1 MSVSTTLNRIS
12 YTASGG
18 DSTFAYPFEIFAGT
32 DLQVY
37 DNGVLK
43 TITVDYTVTGAGA
56 PTGGNVIFGVNP
68 LTGHTVLIVRML
80 PETQG
85 SSLPAN
91 DKFPTTVVE
100 TALDKL
106 TMLTQQLTEVDARS
120 IKLALTSL
128 FSNLSLPDPIAG
140 KFVRWNAG
148 STGLE
153 NADIGAGG
161 AIGLPVSIAQGGTA
175 ATDAATART
184 NLAAA
189 KALTPQVL
197 TPGAT
202 VTIDAS
208 TGDYFTLV
216 PAQAFTLASPTNPT
230 HGQRIMV
237 RIKQDG
243 TGSRILTLG
252 AAFRLG
258 VDIPT
263 VVLST
268 GANKVDY
275 LGAVYDSTDTKWDV
289 VAFTKTF

>member
-1 MSVSTTLNRIS
+1 MAVSTTLNRIS

-18 DSTFAYPFEIFAGT
+18 TTFAYPFEIFAGT

-37 DNGVLK
+37 DDGVLK
-43 TITVDYTVTGAGA
+43 TITTDYTVTGAGA
-56 PTGGNVIFGVNP
+56 PTGGNVIFGVAPTN
-68 LTGHTVLIVRML
+68 GHTILIVRVL
-80 PETQG
+80 PQTQD
-85 SSLPAN
+85 SVLPAN
-91 DKFPTTVVE
+91 DKFPSTVVE
-100 TALDKL
+100 TMSDKL
-106 TMLTQQLTEVDARS
+106 TMLVQQLTEVDARC
-120 IKLALTSL
+120 IKVALTSL
-128 FSNLSLPDPIAG
+128 FSNLTLPDPVAG

-161 AIGLPVSIAQGGTA
+161 AIGLPVSVAQGGTA
-175 ATDAATART
+175 ATTAAAALT
-184 NLAAA
+184 NLGAA

-243 TGSRILTLG
+243 VGGRVLTLG

-258 VDIPT
+258 TDIPT

-268 GANKVDY
+268 IASKTDY
-275 LGAVYDSTDTKWDV
+275 IGAVYDGTDTKWDV
-289 VAFTKTF
+289 VAFTKGF